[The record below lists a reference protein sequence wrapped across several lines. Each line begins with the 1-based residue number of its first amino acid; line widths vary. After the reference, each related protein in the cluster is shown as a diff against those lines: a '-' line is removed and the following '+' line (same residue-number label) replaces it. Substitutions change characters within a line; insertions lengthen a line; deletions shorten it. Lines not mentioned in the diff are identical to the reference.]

1 MNHIRIDE
9 KKAMNKWAPVLEN
22 MGIQDADRLQWM
34 SEYAEYHAINENAY
48 ANVSNVSGLGG
59 ITAPQ
64 VSTLP
69 GTTIG
74 TNWSSNGGS
83 NGSGDLGQNL
93 LPVSMKIAAQTI
105 GLDLVAVKPTP
116 GPKMDLLYID
126 FQYDD
131 NNVGNTDER
140 PQVFKIDTTYS
151 GTTAST
157 LTSVINAVLAT
168 YSVIQSVGGLTTI
181 SGANIR
187 IFTSIGSSAAA
198 ATASNTINGA
208 QPFLTTIN
216 TGISANGGKAV
227 ATYTTGGADIYTAG
241 SAANLAGVVE
251 FLGFSRIDGF
261 PMFRA
266 YKQANTTQTNSYPYV
281 NYAGAANSNGYSG
294 FSTTTGAATL
304 WGFDSTRNTFNSTT
318 SMVSQIY
325 AVFGVFLQQNNFGI
339 SLVSALEDHIPGYV
353 SNFIGG
359 GRYPMDRASEEN
371 TYAGQ
376 IGPKISSKSIA
387 VGTIEVSSALRRT
400 EIEDIKANTGMD
412 IVQKMESILV
422 NELSQTISKQIVSKI
437 FEMGALNRASAPA
450 YAGTLANIS
459 GQTIFDLDTAY
470 VGSGPGGETTHAVQ
484 RKLITKM
491 VHASNY
497 IATEG
502 RVGPAQFAVTNG
514 ALAASLMDIAGY
526 TINPLKSKMNS
537 SGQLYPVGQIG
548 DIQIYVDPYMKYNDN
563 RIVIGRKNNPDQPGI
578 IFVPYL
584 MAQSISI
591 ISEATFAPRM
601 LLRSRYAV
609 AEVGWYPQK
618 QFMTIV
624 VNDAAQYLN

>member
-1 MNHIRIDE
+1 MNHIRIDNQ
-9 KKAMNKWAPVLEN
+9 KAINKWTPVLEN
-22 MGIQDADRLQWM
+22 MGVKDADKISWM

-48 ANVSNVSGLGG
+48 ANVSNVGGLGT

-64 VSTLP
+64 ASLLP

-74 TNWSSNGGS
+74 TNWGTNVAGSGNGGTL
-83 NGSGDLGQNL
+83 GSGDLGQNL
-93 LPVSMKIAAQTI
+93 LPVAMKIAAQTI

-126 FQYDD
+126 FQYDE
-131 NNVGNTDER
+131 NSMGNSDER
-140 PQVFKIDTTYS
+140 PTIFKLDFTNVSAATQ
-151 GTTAST
+151 ST
-157 LTSVINAVLAT
+157 LTGTISTALSLSSI
-168 YSVIQSVGGLTTI
+168 IQSVGGLTKVDGTP
-181 SGANIR
+181 AR
-187 IFTSIGSSAAA
+187 IFTKINNNPGTFSSSGISGV
-198 ATASNTINGA
+198 SNTYW
-208 QPFLTTIN
+208 TITDPN
-216 TGISANGGKAV
+216 TVG
-227 ATYTTGGADIYTAG
+227 T
-241 SAANLAGVVE
+241 NLAGYVE
-251 FLGFSRIDGF
+251 FLGYSRIDGY
-261 PMFRA
+261 PMFRSF
-266 YKQANTTQTNSYPYV
+266 KQANTAQTLSYPYV
-281 NYAGAANSNGYSG
+281 NATTNAGAV
-294 FSTTTGAATL
+294 
-304 WGFDSTRNTFNSTT
+304 WGFDQTRNTFSPTA
-318 SMVSQIY
+318 SMVSQITQ
-325 AVFGVFLQQNNFGI
+325 VFGVALPTTLGI

-353 SNFIGG
+353 SNFAGG
-359 GRYPMDRASEEN
+359 GRYPMDRAQEEN
-371 TYAGQ
+371 IYAGQ

-422 NELSQTISKQIVSKI
+422 NELSQTISKQIVGKI
-437 FEMGALNRASAPA
+437 FEMGGLNRASAPS
-450 YAGTLANIS
+450 YAGNTAYNSIS
-459 GQTIFDLDTAY
+459 GATIFDLDTAY
-470 VGSGPGGETTHAVQ
+470 VQAGPGGETTHAVQ

-526 TINPLKSKMNS
+526 TINPLKSKLNS
-537 SGQLYPVGQIG
+537 YGQLYPVGQIG

-624 VNDAAQYLN
+624 VQDNAQYLN